1 MIFFDVLEG
10 NFVWIEKTAIA
21 LRVHYLNYEGMF
33 VATMTFY
40 LN

>member
-10 NFVWIEKTAIA
+10 NFVWFEDSGIV
-21 LRVHYLNYEGMF
+21 LRIHYMNREG
-33 VATMTFY
+33 VLITTMTFY